1 MINTAHSFPAS
12 PKRRKDNNNP
22 MNIKE
27 KMIFHHYKN
36 SNVSLYKNTDN
47 MTQTFKNINKSQ
59 QKHLIIT

>member
-1 MINTAHSFPAS
+1 
-12 PKRRKDNNNP
+12 

-47 MTQTFKNINKSQ
+47 MTQTFKNTNKSQ